1 MCHSL
6 PYQNCYLHARHTFI
20 HISVAHCVTGFIQM
34 RLNSYSQMKHISTLW
49 LMEMTKNRKKN
60 HERENTPSL
69 YHNYCLIQ
77 NVAVGVGIIELI

>member
-1 MCHSL
+1 
-6 PYQNCYLHARHTFI
+6 
-20 HISVAHCVTGFIQM
+20 
-34 RLNSYSQMKHISTLW
+34 MKHISTLW